1 MKWVLFCH
9 AFTSCWNNGNAHFLR
24 GIARELL
31 ALNHEVTVYEPADGW
46 SRSNALRDGVT
57 IATPDELVPGV
68 DVRQYLYPIG
78 LEEAL
83 DDADAV
89 LVHEWNSPEL
99 VAAIGKRRA
108 HGGAFTLLFHDT
120 HHRAVSAPHELD
132 RFDLDG
138 FDAVLAFG
146 EVLRDIYL
154 RRGWARQAVTWHE
167 AADTALYQP
176 RAECEPEH
184 DLVWIGNWGDDERS
198 AEIVT
203 YLVEPAKAL
212 GLSGAVYGVRYPE
225 AATRAIADSGL
236 AYRGWLANHLAP
248 PAFAK
253 GRMTVHIPRG
263 PYARMLPGIPTI
275 RMFEALACGIPLVSA
290 PWLDE
295 ERLFPAGAYLSVAN
309 GPGMKAAMLVLLQDR
324 DLAMSLAATGL
335 KAIRDR
341 HTCRHRALELLAI
354 VDALR
359 AEPRVFD
366 REIHATEI
374 AS

>member
-46 SRSNALRDGVT
+46 SRSNALLDGGI
-57 IATPDELVPGV
+57 IAAANELVPGIEL
-68 DVRQYLYPIG
+68 RQYLLPID
-78 LEEAL
+78 LDEAL

-89 LVHEWNSPEL
+89 LVHEWNPPEL
-99 VAAIGKRRA
+99 VAAIGRRRA

-132 RFDLDG
+132 RVDLNG

-146 EVLRDIYL
+146 NVLRDIYL
-154 RRGWARQAVTWHE
+154 RRGWARQAFTWHE
-167 AADTALYQP
+167 AADTALYHP
-176 RAECEPEH
+176 RTERTPEH

-203 YLVEPAKAL
+203 YLIEPARQL
-212 GLSGAVYGVRYPE
+212 GLSGEVYGVRYPE
-225 AATRAIADSGL
+225 SAVRAIAGSGL
-236 AYRGWLANHLAP
+236 CYRGWLPNHLAP
-248 PAFAK
+248 LAFAK
-253 GRMTVHIPRG
+253 ARMTLHIPRG

-275 RMFEALACGIPLVSA
+275 RMFEALACGIPLVST
-290 PWLDE
+290 PWSDE
-295 ERLFPAGAYLSVAN
+295 EGLFPAGAYLSVAS
-309 GPGMKAAMLVLLQDR
+309 GQSMKAAILALLQDQE
-324 DLAMSLAATGL
+324 LAMSLAATGL
-335 KAIRDR
+335 NAIRDR

-354 VDALR
+354 VDVLR
-359 AEPRVFD
+359 AAPRVGRRD
-366 REIHATEI
+366 NHARAI